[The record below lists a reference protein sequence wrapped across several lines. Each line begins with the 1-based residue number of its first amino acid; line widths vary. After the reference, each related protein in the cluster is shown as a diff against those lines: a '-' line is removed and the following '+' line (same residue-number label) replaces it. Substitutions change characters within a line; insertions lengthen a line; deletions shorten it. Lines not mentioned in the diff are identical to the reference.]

1 MPLKYLGR
9 RMIAFQYHDIQRRL
23 QVMSG
28 LYIVLSSE
36 KEEGGGGGLFGYAE
50 DLVLF

>member
-1 MPLKYLGR
+1 
-9 RMIAFQYHDIQRRL
+9 
-23 QVMSG
+23 MSG